1 MVHASVHFHT
11 FVILLETKFCEMIAM
26 TGGNGVGARQESNH
40 PAVEKVIRNV
50 EKVIVGK
57 RKPIELSLVALLAQ
71 GHVLLED
78 VPGVGKT
85 LLVKTIAKSVSASFS
100 RIQFTPDLL
109 PSDLTGLSI
118 YDEKEKQFV
127 FKPGPLMGNIILAD
141 EINRTTPK
149 TQSALLEGMEEGTVT
164 VDGATHQ
171 LPQPF
176 FVMATQNP
184 IEYEGTFPLP
194 EAQLD
199 RFLLKIDIGYPSKEE
214 ELEVLNRFEKN
225 EPFNEVEPVM
235 SLSQLQE
242 MQEEAK
248 HVHVEESVKQYIVE
262 IVSDTRRHPS
272 ILLGVSPR
280 GTLQLMAA
288 AKSYAYIRGR
298 DFVIPDDIKALAPY
312 VLSHRIALSQEAA
325 FSGKQPGDLIQE
337 IVEQVPV
344 PIMKGSSL

>member
-1 MVHASVHFHT
+1 VNRGF
-11 FVILLETKFCEMIAM
+11 
-26 TGGNGVGARQESNH
+26 ESYH
-40 PAVEKVIRNV
+40 PEIEKIIQNV

-85 LLVKTIAKSVSASFS
+85 LMVKTIAKSVNAIFS

-118 YDEKEKQFV
+118 YDEKEKTFV
-127 FKPGPLMGNIILAD
+127 FKPGPLMGNVILAD

-149 TQSALLEGMEEGTVT
+149 TQAALLEGMEEGTVT
-164 VDGATHQ
+164 VDGATHH

-199 RFLLKIDIGYPSKEE
+199 RFLLKLDIGYPSKEE
-214 ELEVLNRFEKN
+214 ELEVLNRFEKH
-225 EPFNEVEPVM
+225 EPLDEVESVI
-235 SLSQLQE
+235 SLSQLMD
-242 MQEEAK
+242 MQEEVK
-248 HVHVEESVKQYIVE
+248 NIFVEDSIKQYIVD
-262 IVSDTRRHPS
+262 IVNETRRHSS

-280 GTLQLMAA
+280 GTLQLMKA
-288 AKSYAYIRGR
+288 AKSYAYIHGR
-298 DFVIPDDIKALAPY
+298 DFVIPDDVKTLAPY
-312 VLSHRIALSQEAA
+312 VLSHRIVLHQEAV
-325 FSGKQPGDLIQE
+325 FSGKQTSRLIQE
-337 IVEQVPV
+337 IFEKVPV
-344 PIMKGSSL
+344 PIMKGS

>member
-1 MVHASVHFHT
+1 YNEMVHASVHFHT

-164 VDGATHQ
+164 VDGTSHR

-199 RFLLKIDIGYPSKEE
+199 RFLLKLDVGYPSKEE
-214 ELEVLNRFEKN
+214 ELEVLNRFEKYQ
-225 EPFNEVEPVM
+225 PLDEVEPVI
-235 SLSQLQE
+235 SLSQLQH
-242 MQEEAK
+242 MQAE
-248 HVHVEESVKQYIVE
+248 VKNV
-262 IVSDTRRHPS
+262 
-272 ILLGVSPR
+272 
-280 GTLQLMAA
+280 
-288 AKSYAYIRGR
+288 
-298 DFVIPDDIKALAPY
+298 FV
-312 VLSHRIALSQEAA
+312 
-325 FSGKQPGDLIQE
+325 
-337 IVEQVPV
+337 
-344 PIMKGSSL
+344 

>member
-1 MVHASVHFHT
+1 MD
-11 FVILLETKFCEMIAM
+11 
-26 TGGNGVGARQESNH
+26 ARQEFYH
-40 PAVEKVIRNV
+40 PLVEKIIQKI
-50 EKVIVGK
+50 EEVIVGK
-57 RKPIELSLVALLAQ
+57 RKQIELSLVALLAQ

-85 LLVKTIAKSVSASFS
+85 LLVKTIAKSVNASFS

-118 YDEKEKQFV
+118 YDEKEKTFV
-127 FKPGPLMGNIILAD
+127 FKPGPIMGNIILAD

-149 TQSALLEGMEEGTVT
+149 TQAALLEAMEEGTVT
-164 VDGATHQ
+164 IDGTTHH
-171 LPQPF
+171 LARPF

-214 ELEVLNRFEKN
+214 ELEVLNRFEKH
-225 EPFNEVEPVM
+225 EPLDEVESVL
-235 SLSQLQE
+235 SLSQLID
-242 MQEEAK
+242 MQEEVKNVFVENSIK
-248 HVHVEESVKQYIVE
+248 HYIVD
-262 IVSDTRRHPS
+262 IVNETRQHPA

-280 GTLQLMAA
+280 GTLQLLKA

-298 DFVIPDDIKALAPY
+298 DFVIPDDVKVLAPY
-312 VLSHRIALSQEAA
+312 VLSHRIVLHQEAV
-325 FSGKQPGDLIQE
+325 FSGKQTIGLIQE
-337 IVEQVPV
+337 IFEKVPV
-344 PIMKGSSL
+344 PIMKGL

>member
-1 MVHASVHFHT
+1 MNYGF
-11 FVILLETKFCEMIAM
+11 
-26 TGGNGVGARQESNH
+26 ESYH
-40 PAVEKVIRNV
+40 PQIEKVIQNV
-50 EKVIVGK
+50 EKVMVGK
-57 RKPIELSLVALLAQ
+57 RKPIELSLVALLAE

-85 LLVKTIAKSVSASFS
+85 LLVKTIAKSVSATFS

-118 YDEKEKQFV
+118 YDKKEQDFI

-164 VDGATHQ
+164 VDGTTHR
-171 LPQPF
+171 LSRPF

-199 RFLLKIDIGYPSKEE
+199 RFLLKLDIGYPSKEE
-214 ELEVLNRFEKN
+214 ELEVLNRFEKSQ
-225 EPFNEVEPVM
+225 PLNEVNSVV
-235 SLSQLQE
+235 SLSQLLD
-242 MQEEAK
+242 MQAEVKE
-248 HVHVEESVKQYIVE
+248 VFVEETVKRYIVE
-262 IVSDTRRHPS
+262 IVNKTRRHPS

-280 GTLQLMAA
+280 GTQQLLKA
-288 AKSYAYIRGR
+288 AKSFAYVHGR
-298 DFVIPDDIKALAPY
+298 DFVIPDDVKYLAPY
-312 VLSHRIALSQEAA
+312 VLSHRIVLSQEAA
-325 FSGKQPGDLIQE
+325 FSGIQTDELIHDIFE
-337 IVEQVPV
+337 KVPV
-344 PIMKGSSL
+344 PIMKGS

>member
-1 MVHASVHFHT
+1 VDYGF
-11 FVILLETKFCEMIAM
+11 
-26 TGGNGVGARQESNH
+26 ESYH
-40 PAVEKVIRNV
+40 PTVEKIIQNV
-50 EKVIVGK
+50 EKVMVGK
-57 RKPIELSLVALLAQ
+57 RNAIELSLVALFAQ

-85 LLVKTIAKSVSASFS
+85 LLVKTIAKSLSAAFN

-118 YDEKEKQFV
+118 YDEKEKTFV

-164 VDGATHQ
+164 VDGTSHR

-199 RFLLKIDIGYPSKEE
+199 RFLLKLDVGYPSKEE
-214 ELEVLNRFEKN
+214 ELEVLNRFEKYQ
-225 EPFNEVEPVM
+225 PLDEVEPVI
-235 SLSQLQE
+235 SLSQLQH
-242 MQEEAK
+242 MQAEVK
-248 HVHVEESVKQYIVE
+248 NVFVEESVKQYIVE
-262 IVSDTRRHPS
+262 LANETRQHPS
-272 ILLGVSPR
+272 MLLGVSPR
-280 GTLQLMAA
+280 GTLQLMLA
-288 AKSYAYIRGR
+288 AKSYAYVRGR
-298 DFVIPDDIKALAPY
+298 DFVIPDDVKALAPY
-312 VLSHRIALSQEAA
+312 VLSHRIVLHREAA
-325 FSGKQPGDLIQE
+325 FSGKQASELIQE
-337 IVEQVPV
+337 IVGQVPV
-344 PIMKGSSL
+344 PIVKGSSL

>member
-1 MVHASVHFHT
+1 MDYGF
-11 FVILLETKFCEMIAM
+11 
-26 TGGNGVGARQESNH
+26 ESYH
-40 PAVEKVIRNV
+40 PTVEKIIQNV
-50 EKVIVGK
+50 EKVMVGK
-57 RKPIELSLVALLAQ
+57 RNAIELSLVALFAQ

-85 LLVKTIAKSVSASFS
+85 LLVKTIAKSLSAAFN

-118 YDEKEKQFV
+118 YDEKEKTFV

-164 VDGATHQ
+164 VDGTSHR

-199 RFLLKIDIGYPSKEE
+199 RFLLKLDVGYPSKEE
-214 ELEVLNRFEKN
+214 ELEVLNRFEKYQ
-225 EPFNEVEPVM
+225 PLDEVEPVI
-235 SLSQLQE
+235 SLSQLQH
-242 MQEEAK
+242 MQAEVK
-248 HVHVEESVKQYIVE
+248 NVFVEESVKQYIVE
-262 IVSDTRRHPS
+262 LANETRQHPS
-272 ILLGVSPR
+272 MLLGVSPR
-280 GTLQLMAA
+280 GTLQLMLA
-288 AKSYAYIRGR
+288 AKSYAYVRGR
-298 DFVIPDDIKALAPY
+298 DFVIPDDVKALAPY
-312 VLSHRIALSQEAA
+312 VLSHRIVLHREAA
-325 FSGKQPGDLIQE
+325 FSGKQASELIQE
-337 IVEQVPV
+337 IVGQVPV
-344 PIMKGSSL
+344 PIVKGSSL